1 MATDVQT
8 KKNQDSSRSK
18 VQNKWL
24 QLFLLIFP
32 FSVEISSPQF
42 PQRDCF
48 CEESFYFYIALTEN
62 RGGIIN

>member
-8 KKNQDSSRSK
+8 SKNQDSSRSK

-24 QLFLLIFP
+24 QFFLLIFP

-48 CEESFYFYIALTEN
+48 CEESFYF
-62 RGGIIN
+62 